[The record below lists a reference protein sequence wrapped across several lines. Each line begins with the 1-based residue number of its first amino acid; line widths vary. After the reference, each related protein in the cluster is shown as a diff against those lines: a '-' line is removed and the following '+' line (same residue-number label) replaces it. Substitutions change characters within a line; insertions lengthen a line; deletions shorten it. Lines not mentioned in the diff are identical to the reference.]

1 MDDLKAA
8 LTALTNRKIKVDFPA
23 INGIYV
29 RPLPMTVNF
38 ELIANSEGETEEER
52 DEDTNFATLAYCL
65 VDGDDKQIYNK
76 DEFKDFYNKADAE
89 ILSPLINAINAL
101 NDFNGK
107 STESKKK

>member
-8 LTALTNRKIKVDFPA
+8 LTALTNRKIKVEFPN
-23 INGIYV
+23 IDGIYV

-38 ELIANSEGETEEER
+38 ELIANSEGKTEEER
-52 DEDTNFATLAYCL
+52 DEDINFATLAYCL
-65 VDGDDKQIYNK
+65 VNEKDEQIYTK
-76 DEFKDFYNKADAE
+76 EEFIEFYNKADAE
-89 ILSPLINAINAL
+89 ILSPLIKAINAL